1 MDVLE
6 LVRVR
11 TVCGRASA
19 LAIRYTHPNSAYSV
33 LVQSTAG
40 SGDGLGGGCDC
51 GLGRP
56 DVRLVDRRCPSLYGL
71 DLPFWYACCC
81 SASEAVVH
89 VSLRVRRSVAL
100 DGSMSRGDKVLFRA
114 APCCLVNGGL
124 ADGLVGAAL
133 M

>member
-19 LAIRYTHPNSAYSV
+19 LAIRYTHLNSAYSV

-89 VSLRVRRSVAL
+89 VSLRVRRSVPL